1 MSTSGSKLVNNGSS
15 FVIET
20 ALFLCQKMENA
31 VVSAVMVGMC
41 VDKVRQASTNFSTTP
56 SAKRNGKNESK

>member
-1 MSTSGSKLVNNGSS
+1 MSTPESKLVNNGSS

-31 VVSAVMVGMC
+31 VVTAVMVAM
-41 VDKVRQASTNFSTTP
+41 
-56 SAKRNGKNESK
+56 